1 MQTAG
6 QVVGPPKK
14 TAKHHLHYEMVNVRP
29 GYLMIELENH
39 TLARRCYFVAERTP
53 PLEEYREGN
62 RFWKPQTAAQTFQFD
77 VRDTRTGEVVPFGEL
92 AGLLYYACCDKD
104 STVYRIGDLAQDQ
117 RISLYVA
124 ITTEGEEGHAPL
136 PLEKV
141 RVLNALFNERL
152 TSPRKKVLIL
162 PDLFGLHRKI
172 TYGQMAVDF
181 GLTSME

>member
-1 MQTAG
+1 MR
-6 QVVGPPKK
+6 PLKR
-14 TAKHHLHYEMVNVRP
+14 TAKRDRRYEMVNVRP

-62 RFWKPQTAAQTFQFD
+62 QFWKPQQAAQTFQFD
-77 VRDTRTGEVVPFGEL
+77 VRDTETGAVVPFGEL
-92 AGLLYYACCDKD
+92 AGLLYYACCAKD
-104 STVYRIGDLAQDQ
+104 STVYQMGDLAHDQ
-117 RISLYVA
+117 RVSLYVA
-124 ITTEGEEGHAPL
+124 ITTEGEEGHAPM

-141 RVLNALFNERL
+141 RVLNTLFNERL
-152 TSPRKKVLIL
+152 TSPGKKVLIL

-172 TYGQMAVDF
+172 TYEQIAVDF